1 MAISEVTHPAYSNGP
16 PGGSRG
22 QFLLYQRRW
31 SDLCFVIKGR
41 EGCGQCKFEV
51 SLSSGGS
58 YTGGFSMQ
66 NNQSMELSL
75 RTKATL

>member
-22 QFLLYQRRW
+22 QFVLYQRRW

-41 EGCGQCKFEV
+41 EGCGQCKSEV
-51 SLSSGGS
+51 F
-58 YTGGFSMQ
+58 YGGFYTSVFC
-66 NNQSMELSL
+66 MERPKL
-75 RTKATL
+75 